1 MSILNILKKIC
12 NNNYIRYQKVNSM
25 KRKHIYINAPITLT
39 FSLICIVALLLNY
52 ISKGKTNLWLFSTYG
67 SSLLSPMTYLRLFT
81 HVFGHSDINHL
92 MSNLLYI
99 LLLGPIL
106 EEKYGNKLIIVIFS
120 TAIVTGLVHN
130 LFSPNIMLLGAS
142 GVVFSFIILA
152 SITGNQDGIPL
163 TLLIVALLWIGGEI
177 YTGLTSIDSISQ
189 LSHIIGGLCGGV
201 IGLMLKK

>member
-39 FSLICIVALLLNY
+39 FSLICIVALLLIY

>member
-1 MSILNILKKIC
+1 
-12 NNNYIRYQKVNSM
+12 M
-25 KRKHIYINAPITLT
+25 KRKRIYINAPITLT

-201 IGLMLKK
+201 IGFMPKK